1 MELPNVADLFTLA
14 ISVASVVVVVASV
27 AAAGTPQRL
36 KSLLTI

>member
-1 MELPNVADLFTLA
+1 MPNVADLFTLA
-14 ISVASVVVVVASV
+14 ISVASVVVVVVASV

>member
-1 MELPNVADLFTLA
+1 MPNVADLFTLA
-14 ISVASVVVVVASV
+14 ISVASVVVVASV